1 MEIENISKD
10 KLIEILK
17 KIYNEDIDEAE
28 KKLEI

>member
-1 MEIENISKD
+1 MEIENLSKD

-17 KIYNEDIDEAE
+17 KIYNEDIDEDE